1 MSGLFDIY
9 SIIFLV
15 IAVVIFMRLG
25 NVLGRKTGNEPPP
38 MERRIEKSP
47 PASGND
53 NIVALPTRDGGS
65 AADGEPAINAEALA
79 RHAEAGSKTHG
90 GLMAIAAASP
100 DFDPDHFL
108 SGARMAYEMIVTAF
122 ADGDRAT
129 LQNLLDAEVF
139 DGFVS
144 AIDDRESREE
154 HVESTFVGIESA
166 KISGAELES
175 STVRIAVRFVSEL
188 ISATKNSDG
197 AVIEGDPSAVQTVRD
212 VWTFAR
218 DLKARDPNWKL
229 VATEAV

>member
-25 NVLGRKTGNEPPP
+25 SVLGRRTGSEPTPF
-38 MERRIEKSP
+38 ERRIEKSP

-53 NIVALPTRDGGS
+53 NVVPLPTRDDAPATPGGS
-65 AADGEPAINAEALA
+65 AVNAAALA
-79 RHAEAGSKTHG
+79 KHAEPGTKTHDG
-90 GLMAIAAASP
+90 MTAISAATS

-108 SGARMAYEMIVTAF
+108 AGAKMAYEMIVTAF

-129 LQNLLDAEVF
+129 LENLLDKDVF

-144 AIDDRESREE
+144 AIDDRESRKE

-166 KISGAELES
+166 KISAAELEDR
-175 STVRIAVRFVSEL
+175 TARVGVRFVSEL
-188 ISATKNSDG
+188 ISATKNDDG
-197 AVIEGDPSAVQTVRD
+197 AIIEGDPTAVQTVRD

-218 DLKARDPNWKL
+218 DLRAKDPNWKL

>member
-25 NVLGRKTGNEPPP
+25 SVLGRRTGNEPTPF
-38 MERRIEKSP
+38 ERRIEKSP

-53 NIVALPTRDGGS
+53 NVVPLPTRDGVSAAAGGS
-65 AADGEPAINAEALA
+65 AVNAEALA
-79 RHAEAGSKTHG
+79 KHAEPGTTAHDGMT
-90 GLMAIAAASP
+90 AISAATG

-108 SGARMAYEMIVTAF
+108 TGAKMAYEMIVTAF

-129 LQNLLDAEVF
+129 LKNLLDKEVY

-144 AIDDRESREE
+144 AIDDRESRKE
-154 HVESTFVGIESA
+154 HVESTFVGIDSA
-166 KISGAELES
+166 KISAAELEDR
-175 STVRIAVRFVSEL
+175 TARVGVRFVSEL
-188 ISATKNSDG
+188 ISATKNDDG

-218 DLKARDPNWKL
+218 DLRTNDPNWKL